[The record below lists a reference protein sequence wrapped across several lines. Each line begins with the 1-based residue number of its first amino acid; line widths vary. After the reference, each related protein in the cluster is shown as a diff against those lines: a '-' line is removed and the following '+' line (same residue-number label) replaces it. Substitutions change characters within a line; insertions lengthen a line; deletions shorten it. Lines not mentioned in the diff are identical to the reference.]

1 MPRFTPLP
9 ARFSPLPSEIGKL
22 HPESLLRVPLVRQL
36 TTDTQ
41 VQLSARAID
50 SNWKYDRVSPI
61 AATGFNPLTKRIFYA
76 SNSLL
81 AAWLQK
87 PKESARKYNAGDL
100 LLPDLLLAV
109 HDYLHIW
116 GYLAVCELAPRIQFG
131 TGKIT
136 RKSLENYAFCHL
148 VTEAVATVGLDY
160 WYLCTINFNDVCDL
174 GTTQRGLAVSYHD
187 HQLRE
192 LRRFRPNLD
201 VQSKPF
207 FAELATFYCTG
218 VFKGF
223 HPRDLKTSPL
233 LWKWMRHEL
242 RYGLG
247 QREYIRRWLA
257 YLARDRLDLSM
268 DELRAPLS
276 VQEGWQTRLMNDVGE
291 LLWEKVKNNALH
303 QFGPHLDQDRIWR
316 SRSDRPLDF
325 RFLNAAAYPSGVAEL
340 VGDSFDYYLWQT
352 LGSYEKKT
360 IDPRLLEFIPML
372 RDRRDPRLLSF
383 LLNRYA
389 RISGDEYV
397 ERDLFILN

>member
-1 MPRFTPLP
+1 MPRLMPSPYRFKSLP
-9 ARFSPLPSEIGKL
+9 AEPGKL

-36 TTDTQ
+36 MTDTQ
-41 VQLSARAID
+41 VQLAARAMD
-50 SNWKYDRVSPI
+50 SSWKYDRVSPI

-81 AAWLQK
+81 AGWLQE
-87 PKESARKYNAGDL
+87 PKESARKYNEGDL

-116 GYLAVCELAPRIQFG
+116 GYLAVCELAPRIQLG

-136 RKSLENYAFCHL
+136 RKSLEHYAFCHL

-187 HQLRE
+187 DQLRE
-192 LRRFRPNLD
+192 LRRFRRDLD
-201 VQSKPF
+201 VQSKAF
-207 FAELATFYCTG
+207 FAEIATFYCTG
-218 VFKGF
+218 VFTGF
-223 HPRDLKTSPL
+223 HPRDLKTSPT
-233 LWKWMRHEL
+233 LWKWMQHEI
-242 RYGLG
+242 RYGTR

-257 YLARDRLDLSM
+257 YLAPDRLDLST
-268 DELRAPLS
+268 DELKAPLP
-276 VQEGWQTRLMNDVGE
+276 VQQGWQRRLLHDVGE

-303 QFGPHLDQDRIWR
+303 RFGSHLDQDRIWR

-325 RFLNAAAYPSGVAEL
+325 RFLNAAAFPSGVPEL
-340 VGDSFDYYLWQT
+340 VGDSFDHYLWQT

-360 IDPRLLEFIPML
+360 IDPRLLAFIPML
-372 RDRRDPRLLSF
+372 RERRDPRLLSF
-383 LLNRYA
+383 LLKEYA
-389 RISGDEYV
+389 QISGDEYV